1 MCTIMSQYYVHNIYS
16 SSTNRVYMGEQLVE
30 QELLTLPEHHSLH
43 PVFIEVHVA
52 QVLDFCVVFCRSLF
66 VLLSLFFWPL
76 CCLFFEV
83 RFLITSF
90 TSSNLLQED
99 TSIYEHHSVF
109 KSSYDMARHVYIVIF
124 NHFVSLLYYLK
135 IICLA
140 IVPLVSDC
148 RK

>member
-1 MCTIMSQYYVHNIYS
+1 MYVLLQFS
-16 SSTNRVYMGEQLVE
+16 VSPQVFSGVE
-30 QELLTLPEHHSLH
+30 W
-43 PVFIEVHVA
+43 VVHVA
-52 QVLDFCVVFCRSLF
+52 RSLVFCVVFCRSLF

-99 TSIYEHHSVF
+99 TSIYEHDSVS

-124 NHFVSLLYYLK
+124 NHFVSLLYYLE

-140 IVPLVSDC
+140 IVPLVSDF
-148 RK
+148 RKWLIACHNNYSKQPKL